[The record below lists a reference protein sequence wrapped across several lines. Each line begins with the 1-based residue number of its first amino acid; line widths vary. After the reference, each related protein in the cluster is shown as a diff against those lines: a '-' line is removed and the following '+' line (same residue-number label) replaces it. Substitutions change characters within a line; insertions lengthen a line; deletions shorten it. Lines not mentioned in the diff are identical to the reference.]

1 MTWTKVSLKDAKI
14 RATPNTS
21 SPFGV
26 SALDIFMGSWK
37 FRTISDLG
45 TEGDVLLRGT
55 DGFLWRHGDL
65 LSMLQLDLES

>member
-1 MTWTKVSLKDAKI
+1 
-14 RATPNTS
+14 
-21 SPFGV
+21 
-26 SALDIFMGSWK
+26 MGSWK

-55 DGFLWRHGDL
+55 DGFLWRHGAL

>member
-1 MTWTKVSLKDAKI
+1 VTWTKVSLKDAKI
-14 RATPNTS
+14 RATPKTN
-21 SPFGV
+21 SPRSL

-55 DGFLWRHGDL
+55 DGFLWRHGAL